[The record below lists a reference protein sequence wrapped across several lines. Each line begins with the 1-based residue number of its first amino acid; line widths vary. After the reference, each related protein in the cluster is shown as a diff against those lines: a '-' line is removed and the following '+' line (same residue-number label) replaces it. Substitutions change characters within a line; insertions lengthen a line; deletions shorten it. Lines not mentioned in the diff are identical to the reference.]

1 MNETDEKMKGR
12 RIKIDLWRN
21 LEGIGGVTGITHLM
35 QGGAVH
41 RGIKKVG
48 RELSWRRLNSEFHKL
63 LVLFF
68 IAI

>member
-1 MNETDEKMKGR
+1 MNEIDEKMKGR
-12 RIKIDLWRN
+12 RIKIGLGRN
-21 LEGIGGVTGITHLM
+21 LEGIGSVTGITHLI
-35 QGGAVH
+35 QGDAVH

-48 RELSWRRLNSEFHKL
+48 REPSWRRPYPEL